1 MLIIPPANTN
11 NYSTPQNE
19 RPFLFPSLIWPGLYI
34 FFWVTKIASRPSSW
48 LISCVWGRIPSSMTK
63 GYDLPKTRKKDGYFC
78 TYEYTAYYK
87 IHIYIY
93 IYQYWQCTFAY
104 FCSILF
110 CIYYPIVQHIL
121 YYNHVRA
128 CPFCIYAHDVNSSHQ
143 RYIHVLYLA
152 SKNYLI
158 VYVQLYSHEL
168 VWTTMSAN
176 RCRNGTMNDWNHW
189 ETFDIP
195 ITCCTLCN
203 LHDFTTVSFHDT
215 SLTMSGVSK
224 CQFLNLGG
232 ILCVYH
238 ELIDRSDWYPKIQ
251 GTTDASTNVRS
262 ISSHVWA

>member
-11 NYSTPQNE
+11 NYSTPQKE

-34 FFWVTKIASRPSSW
+34 SFF
-48 LISCVWGRIPSSMTK
+48 G
-63 GYDLPKTRKKDGYFC
+63 LPKSPRGLRRGSSPVFGEGSHHLWLKAMIFRKRARRMVIF
-78 TYEYTAYYK
+78 ARMN
-87 IHIYIY
+87 ILHIAYIY

-110 CIYYPIVQHIL
+110 CLYYPIVQHIL
-121 YYNHVRA
+121 YYNHVCA
-128 CPFCIYAHDVNSSHQ
+128 CTFCIYAHDVNSSHQ

-152 SKNYLI
+152 SKIYLI

-176 RCRNGTMNDWNHW
+176 RCRNSTMNDWNHW

-232 ILCVYH
+232 ILCNYH

-251 GTTDASTNVRS
+251 GTTDASTNMRS
-262 ISSHVWA
+262 ISSHLWA